1 MQEQWLVTEPRVI
14 DVENVRA
21 LKVSLISGQVD
32 VIGHDEPV
40 ARVEVH
46 SVSGKELKVAIDGDT
61 LEIDHPQLRWDN
73 FLSVFTSFRD
83 HARADVS
90 ILVPRSVHLKL
101 GVVNAEALV
110 SGIRSDAKLNTVNGS
125 VVVDDVEGDIDLNS
139 VTGEFSIR
147 NHRGG
152 IEANT
157 VSGDVTASGAIDHFH
172 ANGVSGSVALDL
184 YGVPVSVDNS
194 TVSGDLTV
202 RLPRPL
208 RAEFT
213 VNTVSGTLQLDG
225 VLTKGVR
232 GRGLTWSSGPEGSPS
247 IAVRANSVSGDIAI
261 VRTSEL
267 ADADNPAGASG
278 APA

>member
-1 MQEQWLVTEPRVI
+1 VI
-14 DVENVRA
+14 DVGNVRA
-21 LKVSLISGQVD
+21 LKVSLIGGQVD
-32 VIGHDEPV
+32 VIGHDEPI

-73 FLSVFTSFRD
+73 FVSVFSSFRD

-90 ILVPRSVHLKL
+90 ILVPRSVQLKL

-110 SGIRSDAKLNTVNGS
+110 SGLTSDAKLNTVSGS
-125 VVVDDVEGDIDLNS
+125 VVVDDVQGDIDLNS
-139 VTGEFSIR
+139 VNGEFSVR
-147 NHRGG
+147 NHRGE

-157 VSGDVTASGAIDHFH
+157 VSGDITASGAIDRFH

-184 YGVPVSVDNS
+184 SGAPVSVDNS

-208 RAEFT
+208 RAHFS
-213 VNTVSGTLQLDG
+213 VNTVSGTLQLDD
-225 VLTKGVR
+225 VQTRGVR
-232 GRGLTWSSGPEGSPS
+232 GRGFSSSSGPEGYPAV
-247 IAVRANSVSGDIAI
+247 AVRANSVSGDISV

-267 ADADNPAGASG
+267 AGADYPGDESG
-278 APA
+278 APV

>member
-1 MQEQWLVTEPRVI
+1 MQEQWFVTEPRVI

-21 LKVSLISGQVD
+21 LKVSLIGGQVD

-40 ARVEVH
+40 TRVEIH
-46 SVSGKELKVAIDGDT
+46 GVSGKELKVAVDGDT

-73 FLSVFTSFRD
+73 FLSVFTSFRE

-90 ILVPRSVHLKL
+90 ILVPRSVQLKL

-125 VVVDDVEGDIDLNS
+125 IVVDDVDGDIDLNS
-139 VTGEFSIR
+139 VTGEFSVR
-147 NHRGG
+147 NHHGE

-157 VSGDVTASGAIDHFH
+157 VSGDVTASGAIGRFH

-202 RLPRPL
+202 RLPRAM
-208 RAEFT
+208 RADFL

-225 VLTKGVR
+225 MQLKGVR
-232 GRGLTWSSGPEGSPS
+232 GRGHTSSSGPEGAP
-247 IAVRANSVSGDIAI
+247 AVAIRASSVSGDVAI

-267 ADADNPAGASG
+267 ADADQPTGGSG

>member
-1 MQEQWLVTEPRVI
+1 MQEQWFVTEPRVI
-14 DVENVRA
+14 DVGNVRA
-21 LKVSLISGQVD
+21 LKVSLIGGQVD

-46 SVSGKELKVAIDGDT
+46 SVSGKELKVSIDGDT

-90 ILVPRSVHLKL
+90 ILVPRSVQLKL

-125 VVVDDVEGDIDLNS
+125 IVVDDVEGDIDLNS
-139 VTGEFSIR
+139 VSGEFSVR
-147 NHRGG
+147 GHRGE

-157 VSGDVTASGAIDHFH
+157 VSGDITASGAIDRFH

-184 YGVPVSVDNS
+184 SGVPVSVDNS

-208 RAEFT
+208 RAHFS
-213 VNTVSGTLQLDG
+213 VNTVGGTLQLDG
-225 VLTKGVR
+225 MRLQGVR
-232 GRGLTWSSGPEGSPS
+232 GRGHTSSSGPEGQPS
-247 IAVRANSVSGDIAI
+247 VEVRANSVSGDISI

-267 ADADNPAGASG
+267 AGAEHPAGGSG

>member
-1 MQEQWLVTEPRVI
+1 MQEQWFVTEPRVI

-21 LKVSLISGQVD
+21 LKVSLIGGQVD

-46 SVSGKELKVAIDGDT
+46 GVSGKELKVSIDGDT

-90 ILVPRSVHLKL
+90 VLVPRSVQLKL

-139 VTGEFSIR
+139 VSGEFSVR
-147 NHRGG
+147 GHRGE

-157 VSGDVTASGAIDHFH
+157 VSGDVTASGAIDRFH

-184 YGVPVSVDNS
+184 SGVPVSIDNS

-202 RLPRPL
+202 RLPQSL
-208 RAEFT
+208 RAHFT
-213 VNTVSGTLQLDG
+213 VNTVSGTLQLDD
-225 VLTKGVR
+225 VQLRGVR
-232 GRGLTWSSGPEGSPS
+232 GRGHTASSGPAGAPPV
-247 IAVRANSVSGDIAI
+247 AVRANSVSGDIAV
-261 VRTSEL
+261 VRSSEL
-267 ADADNPAGASG
+267 AEAGSADDDFG

>member
-1 MQEQWLVTEPRVI
+1 MQEQWFVTEPRVI
-14 DVENVRA
+14 DVGNVRA
-21 LKVSLISGQVD
+21 LKVSLIGGQVD

-46 SVSGKELKVAIDGDT
+46 SVSGKELKVSIDGDT

-90 ILVPRSVHLKL
+90 ILVPRSVQLKL

-110 SGIRSDAKLNTVNGS
+110 SGIHSDAKLNTVNGS
-125 VVVDDVEGDIDLNS
+125 VVIDDVEGDIDLNS
-139 VTGEFSIR
+139 VSGEFSVR
-147 NHRGG
+147 GHRGE

-157 VSGDVTASGAIDHFH
+157 VSGDITASGAIDRFH

-184 YGVPVSVDNS
+184 SGVPVSIDNS

-208 RAEFT
+208 RAHFS

-225 VLTKGVR
+225 VQMRGVR
-232 GRGLTWSSGPEGSPS
+232 GRGHTSSSGPEGYPS
-247 IAVRANSVSGDIAI
+247 VAVRANSVSGDISV

-267 ADADNPAGASG
+267 ADADFPAGESG